1 MEKDLLQSVHHIYF
15 SGIGGSGMSPL
26 ADILHSLGYRI
37 SGSDINES
45 DNLARMRSLGIPVA
59 MQQVAE
65 NITDDIDLFVYTTAV
80 GEHNP
85 ELLAAQ
91 ARSIPTLERAK
102 LLGLITRRYPRT
114 IAVAGT
120 HGKTTTS
127 SMLSQILL
135 DGGFDPAVFI
145 GGRLP
150 LIGANGRAGK
160 SDIMVCEACEFK
172 DHYLSMAPAISIIL
186 NIDADHLD
194 YFGSLDGVIRSFHA
208 FAELTASILIVNRD
222 DPNAAK
228 ALEGISGKKVVFY
241 STRSDAEW
249 TARNITYDHGAYG
262 RYDLYHNGEFFACIS
277 LGVPGEHNVGNS
289 MAAAAAA
296 HLCGASADQI
306 ADGIAAFHGAG
317 RRFEF
322 LGEFGGVTIVDDYAH
337 HPTEIHA
344 TITAAKKLG
353 YRQVW
358 AVFQPFTY
366 SRTAQHLEEFADV
379 LKEADHAIVS
389 DIMGSREQNTW
400 GVSSRQIT
408 DRIPGSHYLPTFE
421 DITEYMVQHVQSGDL
436 ILTMGGGDI
445 YKCARMMAK
454 RLAGRDKP
462 KDSV

>member
-15 SGIGGSGMSPL
+15 AGIGGSGMSPL
-26 ADILHSLGYRI
+26 ADILHSQGYRI
-37 SGSDINES
+37 SGSDVNES
-45 DNLARMRSLGIPVA
+45 DNLTRMRSLGIPVA
-59 MQQVAE
+59 MQQVAG

-80 GEHNP
+80 GSQNP
-85 ELLAAQ
+85 ELLAA
-91 ARSIPTLERAK
+91 RKKGIPTLERAK

-114 IAVAGT
+114 VAVAGT

-127 SMLSQILL
+127 SMLSQILM
-135 DGGFDPAVFI
+135 DGGFDPAIFI

-150 LIGANGRAGK
+150 LIGANGRAGN
-160 SDIMVCEACEFK
+160 SDIMVCEACEFQ

-194 YFGSLDGVIRSFHA
+194 YFGSLEGVIRSFHN
-208 FAELTASILIVNRD
+208 FADLTASTLIVNRD
-222 DPNAAK
+222 DPHAAK
-228 ALEGISGKKVVFY
+228 ALKGVSDKQIVFY
-241 STRSDAEW
+241 STANDAEW
-249 TARNITYDHGAYG
+249 TACHITYEHGSYG
-262 RYDLYHNGEFFACIS
+262 RYDLYHNGEFFTTVS

-296 HLCGASADQI
+296 FLCGASAEQI

-322 LGEFGGVTIVDDYAH
+322 LGTFGGVTIVDDYAH

-358 AVFQPFTY
+358 AVFQPFTF
-366 SRTAQHLEEFADV
+366 SRTAQHLEEFATV
-379 LKEADHAIVS
+379 LSEADHAVVS
-389 DIMGSREQNTW
+389 DIMGSREQNTY

-408 DRIPGSHYLPTFE
+408 DRIPGGEYQPTFD
-421 DITEYMVQHVQSGDL
+421 DIVRYMTAHVQKGDL

-445 YKCARMMAK
+445 YKCARMIAAA
-454 RLAGRDKP
+454 LT
-462 KDSV
+462 